1 MIKYSVDVEWPVPQ
15 RIHAVSTVRY
25 GGVST
30 GCYDS
35 FNLALHVGDRVQSVR
50 ENREILRQ
58 QWMLPSEPVWL
69 NQVHSNQVV
78 CADGVTTMPEADASF
93 TDKPGVVCAVLS
105 ADCLPILLADKK
117 GQWIAA
123 VHCGWRGLLT
133 GILENTLKAMP
144 DVDFIAWL
152 GPAIGGAVFEVG
164 VEVRDAF
171 MSKNP
176 MMIDAFSPVDGGRFL
191 ADINELARLILKDA
205 GIEGIYGGEYC
216 TYTDTRRFFSYRR
229 DNMTG
234 RMVSLIWR
242 EF

>member
-1 MIKYSVDVEWPVPQ
+1 MIKCSVDVQWPVPQ

-30 GCYDS
+30 GSYDS

-58 QWMLPSEPVWL
+58 QWMLPTEPVWL
-69 NQVHSNQVV
+69 NQVHSNQAV
-78 CADGVTTMPEADASF
+78 CADCVTEIPEADASF

-105 ADCLPILLADKK
+105 ADCLPVLLADKK

-152 GPAIGGAVFEVG
+152 GPAIGGTVFEVG
-164 VEVRDAF
+164 SEVRDAF

-176 MMIDAFSPVDGGRFL
+176 MMVDAFSPVDGGHFL
-191 ADINELARLILKDA
+191 ADINKLARLILKDA

-229 DNMTG
+229 DNVTG